1 MEAQKFKISFCTK
14 LSLFFGAICVIPIFV
29 LGTFAYL
36 FFYELS
42 LNSLK
47 DQVKST
53 LNQVTGAYDQLLGEY
68 GRALE
73 TFCADADVAGVLG
86 TKMPTPGQNSQIYRK
101 MFFLLKGKPLNAAMY
116 LMGANGKLRLST
128 IDPPGQYDIST
139 YRNWG
144 IYAMAKR
151 SRNVVV
157 YPNVYLNSAGQ
168 SISLALVKA
177 IRAGTRIA
185 GYAII
190 DIPAES
196 IEAICN
202 QYRGSLPLNFTIVDR
217 NYYTVY
223 DESKIKSKTAFYDL
237 PFREEF
243 KTGRAWRIAKL
254 GERRALICNHRS
266 LNGQFFVIGTL
277 YLDIIIANIKSI
289 TFVTVGLG
297 LASFILCVIL
307 SILIT
312 RSIGRPIQ
320 AIVKTMRKVEEG
332 RFDVRV
338 EVDSRDEVGFMACRF
353 NDMIARID
361 ELFHTN
367 LEKQDR
373 LRLAEIQALQSQIN
387 PHFLYNTLDS
397 IKWIAKLNGIREIE
411 VIVIQLGKLLKNSI
425 NNRNE
430 MTTVRDSLEIID
442 SYLTIQKIRYSD
454 RFTVHMDIDPG
465 VLDCYVPRLIIQPI
479 VENAIVHGIVKKIG
493 EGRLDIK
500 AGRAGTDLLIEV
512 ADDGAGIDA
521 ARLEQIRTELESD
534 QRKVENIGIHNVNR
548 RIKLCYGEK
557 YGVSIS
563 SEAGRGTTVILTM
576 PASKRQV
583 EDVGGQE
590 TDDQGRCG

>member
-29 LGTFAYL
+29 LGIFAYL

-47 DQVKST
+47 DQVQST
-53 LNQVTGAYDQLLGEY
+53 LNQVTGAFDLLLDEY

-73 TFCADADVAGVLG
+73 TFCDDADVAGVLR

-177 IRAGTRIA
+177 IRTGTRIT
-185 GYAII
+185 GYSII

-223 DESKIKSKTAFYDL
+223 DESKLKPKTAFYDL
-237 PFREEF
+237 PFRNEF
-243 KTGRAWRIAKL
+243 KTGRNWRIAKL
-254 GERRALICNHRS
+254 GERRALIWNHRS
-266 LNGQFFVIGTL
+266 QNGQFFVIGTL

-297 LASFILCVIL
+297 LASFVLCVIL

-320 AIVKTMRKVEEG
+320 AIVKAMREVEEG

-338 EVDSRDEVGFMACRF
+338 EVNSGDEVGFMAGRF

-430 MTTVRDSLEIID
+430 TTTVRDSLEIID

-454 RFTVHMDIDPG
+454 RFTVHMDIDPEI
-465 VLDCYVPRLIIQPI
+465 LDCYVPRLIIQPI
-479 VENAIVHGIVKKIG
+479 VENAIVHGIVKRIG
-493 EGRLDIK
+493 GGGLDVK
-500 AGRAGTDLLIEV
+500 AGRSGNDLVIEV
-512 ADDGAGIDA
+512 ADDGVGIDA

-563 SEAGRGTTVILTM
+563 SESGKGTTVILTM

-583 EDVGGQE
+583 EDLGGQE
-590 TDDQGRCG
+590 TG